1 VSYRSNLSAS
11 RRRERPTCWGHAEAY
26 DPYEGECQHCRY
38 QHTCR
43 EEIESGGE
51 EDVYHMPV
59 NRPSRREDSTGV
71 EVQPNRS
78 KALVKPK
85 ERAIDRFLKDAAIG
99 AVRGAL
105 WEMYQFAKRYRIP

>member
-1 VSYRSNLSAS
+1 L
-11 RRRERPTCWGHAEAY
+11 
-26 DPYEGECQHCRY
+26 HCRY

-43 EEIESGGE
+43 EEIESGGGSE
-51 EDVYHMPV
+51 EAYRIPV
-59 NRPSRREDSTGV
+59 TRSREDHTGV
-71 EVQPNRS
+71 EVQPNRNA
-78 KALVKPK
+78 ALVKPK